1 MRPFLIPFCKGSFIV
16 DYGLWTMDYG
26 LWIRAMPY
34 MSFVCFGQKVEINDG
49 DKAIGQHDWPRTNGE
64 PIEDKQRTPNEI
76 KNSQSH

>member
-1 MRPFLIPFCKGSFIV
+1 
-16 DYGLWTMDYG
+16 
-26 LWIRAMPY
+26 MPY